1 MSESLERNAFSPRK
15 PAVAGMFYPGEKNT
29 LRSDLNKMFSGVQS
43 EHILGRISGI
53 VAPHAGYMY
62 SGYVAAE
69 AYQQL
74 AGRSYDTVVVI
85 SPSHRDYFHGV
96 SLYTGDYITPLGT
109 IPIDRV
115 LCDKLLT
122 YKPLIQASVMG
133 HRDEHALEVHLPF
146 LQAVL
151 SNFKLVP
158 LVMGTQD
165 HATCFRLGE
174 VLGEV
179 LKDTNSLVVA
189 SSDLSHFY
197 SDAAARKLDGIVAK
211 DVESF
216 DEKKLFDDIQER
228 KCEACGAGPIVSTII
243 ASKLLGARSAKVLSY
258 HTSGEVS
265 GDYDEVVGYLAGVFY
280 KQ

>member
-1 MSESLERNAFSPRK
+1 MATSSGKTAFGPRN
-15 PAVAGMFYPGEKNT
+15 PAVAGMFYPGEKNK
-29 LRSDLNKMFSGVQS
+29 LRSDLEKMFSNVKS
-43 EHILGRISGI
+43 ERISGKISGI

-74 AGRSYDTVVVI
+74 DGLSYDTVVVI

-96 SLYTGDYITPLGT
+96 SVYTGDYITPLGI
-109 IPIDRV
+109 IPVDKQA
-115 LCDKLLT
+115 CDKLLT
-122 YKPLIQASVMG
+122 YAPLIQATEMG

-146 LQAVL
+146 LQFIL
-151 SNFKLVP
+151 KDFKLVP

-165 HATCFRLGE
+165 RATCFRLGE
-174 VLGEV
+174 ILGEI
-179 LKDTNSLVVA
+179 LQDTNTLVVA

-197 SDAAARKLDGIVAK
+197 SDTAARRLDRIVVK

-216 DEKKLFDDIQER
+216 DEKKLFDDIQQR
-228 KCEACGAGPIVSTII
+228 KCEACGAGTIISTII
-243 ASKLLGARSAKVLSY
+243 ASKIMGAKSAKVLSY

-280 KQ
+280 N

>member
-1 MSESLERNAFSPRK
+1 MSATPDKTYFKPRK
-15 PAVAGMFYPGEKNT
+15 PAVAGMFYPGEKSK
-29 LRSDLNKMFSGVQS
+29 LLSDLNKMFSGVKS
-43 EHILGRISGI
+43 EKITGKICGL

-69 AYQQL
+69 AYHQMSDI
-74 AGRSYDTVVVI
+74 SYDTVVVI

-96 SLYTGDYITPLGT
+96 SVYMGDYITPLGT
-109 IPIDRV
+109 VSVDKKI
-115 LCDKLLT
+115 CDKLIAHA
-122 YKPLIQASVMG
+122 PLIRATEMG

-146 LQAVL
+146 LQVIL
-151 SNFKLVP
+151 KEFKLVP

-165 HATCFRLGE
+165 RETCFRLGD
-174 VLGEV
+174 VLGKV

-197 SDAAARKLDGIVAK
+197 SDSAARKLDGIVVK

-228 KCEACGAGPIVSTII
+228 KCEACGAGPIISAMI
-243 ASKLLGARSAKVLSY
+243 AAKHMGAKSSKVLSY
-258 HTSGEVS
+258 HTSGEIS
-265 GDYDEVVGYLAGVFY
+265 GDYDEVVGYLSGVFFN
-280 KQ
+280 